1 MVYASGVYIDPMERG
16 PRQLTLVETP
26 TFSRRRADLLTEQE
40 YRLLQLRLA
49 LDPGAGP
56 VIPGGGGI
64 RKLRWE
70 LQGRGRRGG
79 ARVIYYWARSRD
91 VILLLLV
98 YAKNERDDLDK
109 DQLRTLA
116 RLVKEEFK

>member
-1 MVYASGVYIDPMERG
+1 MDRG

-26 TFSRRRADLLTEQE
+26 TFSRRRADLLTDQE

-49 LDPGAGP
+49 LDPGAGA
-56 VIPGGGGI
+56 VIPGGGGV

-70 LQGRGRRGG
+70 LPGRGRRGG
-79 ARVIYYWARSRD
+79 ARVIYYWATSRD

-98 YAKNERDDLDK
+98 YAKNQRDDLGK
-109 DQLRTLA
+109 DQLRILA

>member
-1 MVYASGVYIDPMERG
+1 M
-16 PRQLTLVETP
+16 
-26 TFSRRRADLLTEQE
+26 
-40 YRLLQLRLA
+40 
-49 LDPGAGP
+49 
-56 VIPGGGGI
+56 
-64 RKLRWE
+64 
-70 LQGRGRRGG
+70 
-79 ARVIYYWARSRD
+79 IYYWATSRD

>member
-1 MVYASGVYIDPMERG
+1 MDRG
-16 PRQLTLVETP
+16 PRQLTLIETP
-26 TFSRRRADLLTEQE
+26 TFSRKRADLLTDQE

-49 LDPGAGP
+49 LNPDAGA
-56 VIPGGGGI
+56 VIPGGGGV

-70 LQGRGRRGG
+70 LPGRGRRGG
-79 ARVIYYWARSRD
+79 ARVIYYWAKSRD

>member
-1 MVYASGVYIDPMERG
+1 MDRG

-26 TFSRRRADLLTEQE
+26 TFSRRRADLLTDQE

-49 LDPGAGP
+49 LDPGAGA
-56 VIPGGGGI
+56 VIPGSGGV

-70 LQGRGRRGG
+70 LPGRGRRGG
-79 ARVIYYWARSRD
+79 ARVIYYWATSRD

-109 DQLRTLA
+109 DQLRTLT

>member
-1 MVYASGVYIDPMERG
+1 MDRG

-26 TFSRRRADLLTEQE
+26 TFSRRRADLLTDQE

-49 LDPGAGP
+49 LDPGAGA

-79 ARVIYYWARSRD
+79 ARVIYYWATSRD

-109 DQLRTLA
+109 DQLRTLT